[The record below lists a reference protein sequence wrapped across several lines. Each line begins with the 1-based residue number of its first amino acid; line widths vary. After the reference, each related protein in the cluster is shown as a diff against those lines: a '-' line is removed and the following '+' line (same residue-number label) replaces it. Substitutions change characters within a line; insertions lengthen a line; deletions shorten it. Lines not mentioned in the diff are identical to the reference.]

1 MNTTGQNLQQVHCA
15 ADQKSVVKDPA
26 ASSVHATTHE
36 AIQARRGESLHP
48 LDPCAPT
55 MVQTFAEPPPLL
67 KKRSAVRRS
76 YTSLIAMSP
85 TESLLPPTSHEEPAP
100 RDGADDQSK
109 AIPAQS
115 LEAALA
121 SQMTP
126 SKVLDEEI
134 TDKKA
139 VADLCSV
146 LNADE
151 GVLMTNPDAPSIAR
165 STLYSERRITAQDV
179 IGAIDSLW
187 AVDLLPSVELF
198 SKE

>member
-1 MNTTGQNLQQVHCA
+1 MNTTGSSLQQVHCA
-15 ADQKSVVKDPA
+15 ADQKSVVKDSA
-26 ASSVHATTHE
+26 ASSALATTHE
-36 AIQARRGESLHP
+36 AIQAKRAESLHP
-48 LDPCAPT
+48 LDPCAPE
-55 MVQTFAEPPPLL
+55 MAQTFAEPPPLF
-67 KKRSAVRRS
+67 KRRSNVRRS

-85 TESLLPPTSHEEPAP
+85 TESLLPPASNPDTAA
-100 RDGADDQSK
+100 RDASADES
-109 AIPAQS
+109 ISRPSQS

-151 GVLMTNPDAPSIAR
+151 GVLITNPDAPSIAR
-165 STLYSERRITAQDV
+165 STMFTERRITARDV
-179 IGAIDSLW
+179 ISAIDSLW
-187 AVDLLPSVELF
+187 AVDQLPSVELF